1 MMTVGT
7 DLFSLKGKVA
17 LVTGAG
23 SGIGKGL
30 SLAFA
35 NAGADIVLVDINPET
50 LDVIGSEVS
59 KLGRQALKIIA
70 DVTKGEAIDRL
81 ISRAIDE
88 LGRIDIL
95 ANVAGGMSPAQRGT
109 ALELSEESWDAVVTL
124 NLKSVFLLSTAAA
137 KVMINRKTKG
147 CIINIGSIA
156 GLTSYPGASHY
167 GAAKA
172 GVMHLTKSLAAD
184 WGRAGIRV
192 NAIAPGIIDTPL
204 FRQAETFFNAK
215 REILIEKIPLG
226 RLGLPEDIA
235 AVALFL
241 ASDASAYVT
250 GQTIIVNGGLEYFG

>member
-1 MMTVGT
+1 MTVGP

-30 SLAFA
+30 SLGFA
-35 NAGADIVLVDINPET
+35 NAGADIVLVDINSET

-59 KLGRQALKIIA
+59 KIGRQALTIVA
-70 DVTKGEAIDRL
+70 DVTKREAIDKLVNRT
-81 ISRAIDE
+81 IDKM
-88 LGRIDIL
+88 GRINIV
-95 ANVAGGMSPAQRGT
+95 ANVAGGLSTAQRGT
-109 ALELSEESWDAVVTL
+109 ALELSEESWDSVVTL

-137 KVMINRKTKG
+137 KVMINRKIKG
-147 CIINIGSIA
+147 SIINIGSIA

-184 WGRAGIRV
+184 WGRVGIRV
-192 NAIAPGIIDTPL
+192 NAIAPGVIDTPL
-204 FRQAETFFNAK
+204 FRQAETFFHVE
-215 REILIEKIPLG
+215 REKLIEKVPLG

-235 AVALFL
+235 AVAIFL
-241 ASDASAYVT
+241 ASDASDYVT